1 MGQDTSRIY
10 KTLAEQKKQ
19 QKNKI
24 NIPDGLAS
32 GDPLYAQIIAQTYDA
47 IILCDLKQNIV
58 ALNASAEQLYG
69 WQEYEVKGQNI
80 QTLLQNSLFT
90 ENGLSH
96 TLLQDKETWEGELFQ
111 ARNDGTEIIVRCRL
125 SWLHDQQGNRT
136 AMLLITK
143 DISSQRKLEQTIQQ
157 QIQCVNVA
165 HDIGSYT
172 WDIANDQTIILSPEL
187 SSLLNLPIGESISYE
202 DFLFHV
208 YPEDRMQLR
217 DVVEHTLRTH
227 NDYILEYRLIDA
239 KQNIHWVWTQGRLIF
254 DDDGFPTALLGFIID
269 MTNRHHIEEQLQ
281 EANRKI
287 SSILESITDGF
298 MHLDLYGN
306 VIYMNE
312 QASILTHHP
321 RASLI
326 GRNLWEQVP
335 NLVGSV
341 IEEKIK
347 LAQFTQQKLHYELFY
362 EPWQQWFSVNLYP
375 TISGI
380 SIYYSDVTEYKENE
394 IALRSAQAR
403 FRQFFA
409 SNIIGMQVSNTA
421 GVILDAN
428 DAFLKMI
435 GYTQEDLEHHQLNW
449 RQITLPEYIEVC
461 EQEIE
466 ELYTKE
472 VSRTY
477 EKELYTKDG
486 RRISVLVIGALLD
499 RNTETFTTLI
509 IDNTLQKRLAYQQE
523 TFMSIIGHELRT
535 PLTAINGSI
544 QLAQR
549 RMQRFIENATPLS
562 PEVEVLLN
570 KQFKLL
576 DQSLR
581 QARVQNRLINDM
593 LDISRLAVDKL
604 ELSLQPCNI
613 IDIVQETVDDLRYTE
628 TDHTI
633 KFKPPEQA
641 EIKVIVDSDR
651 IGQVISNYITNA
663 LKYSDPFEPITVTV
677 ELKEN
682 EVLVG
687 VHDHG
692 PGLSTE
698 EQKHIWDRYYQVG
711 KQQSDKSPDAQ
722 RRNVNL
728 GLGLHICQV
737 LITRHKGHVGVE
749 SIEGQGSSFW
759 FTLPL
764 APHEEDR

>member
-1 MGQDTSRIY
+1 LGQDTPRVY
-10 KTLAEQKKQ
+10 KTLTK
-19 QKNKI
+19 QKNQI
-24 NIPDGLAS
+24 HTPDVIAS
-32 GDPLYAQIIAQTYDA
+32 GDSLYAQIIAQTYDA
-47 IILCDLKQNIV
+47 IILCDLKQNII
-58 ALNASAEQLYG
+58 ALNTSAEQLYG

-80 QTLLQNSLFT
+80 QTLLQNNLFT
-90 ENGLSH
+90 EHGLSH
-96 TLLQDKETWEGELFQ
+96 TLPQDKETWEGELFQ
-111 ARNDGTEIIVRCRL
+111 TRHDGAEIIVRCRL

-143 DISSQRKLEQTIQQ
+143 DISSQRKLEQSIQQ
-157 QIQCVNVA
+157 QIQRINAA
-165 HDIGSYT
+165 HDVGFYT

-187 SSLLNLPIGESISYE
+187 SSLLNLPIGESINSE
-202 DFLFHV
+202 DFILHV
-208 YPEDRMQLR
+208 YPEDRMRLR
-217 DVVEHTLRTH
+217 DVIDHTLRTH

-254 DDDGFPTALLGFIID
+254 DDEGFPTALLGFIVD
-269 MTNRHHIEEQLQ
+269 MTDRHHIEEQLQ
-281 EANRKI
+281 DANHKI
-287 SSILESITDGF
+287 SSVLESITDGF

-375 TISGI
+375 TTNGI
-380 SIYYSDVTEYKENE
+380 SLYYSDVTEYKKNE

-403 FRQFFA
+403 FRQLFA
-409 SNIIGMQVSNTA
+409 SNIIGMQVSNTS
-421 GVILDAN
+421 GTILDAN
-428 DAFLKMI
+428 DAFLNMT
-435 GYTQEDLEHHQLNW
+435 GYTREDLEHHQLNW
-449 RQITLPEYIEVC
+449 RQITLPEYLEVC

-466 ELYTKE
+466 ELYTNE
-472 VSRTY
+472 VTRTY
-477 EKELYTKDG
+477 EKEFYAKDG
-486 RRISVLVIGALLD
+486 RRISALVIGTLLD

-549 RMQRFIENATPLS
+549 RMQRFIDNTTPLS

-628 TDHTI
+628 TDHNI
-633 KFKPPEQA
+633 EFEPPEQA
-641 EIKVIVDSDR
+641 EIKVFVDSDR

-663 LKYSDPFEPITVTV
+663 LKYSDPFESITVTV

-737 LITRHKGHVGVE
+737 LITRHKGRVGVD
-749 SIEGQGSSFW
+749 SIKGQGSSFW

-764 APHEEDR
+764 APHEECG